1 MPCRCFERRPSRERG
16 LPAQRGWTRR
26 VAAGV
31 LPLLLAACGSPLPP
45 IQLLRLP
52 AEAPAAAGSVAPRP
66 DPAVSWQLMAPV
78 SLPGHLDRDALLV
91 PQGRAGVQPLGGARW
106 AEPLRDAAPRLLRQ
120 DLARR
125 LGQPLWSAPLPPG
138 VAITHQL
145 RVEIAGFDVAA
156 DGRSVSLQAR
166 WSVADA
172 RGAAPPRLHETTFA
186 TAAAGADAD
195 ALATAHRLALWEL
208 AGRIA
213 ATAGR

>member
-1 MPCRCFERRPSRERG
+1 MPCRCFERRLAQERC
-16 LPAQRGWTRR
+16 LPALRGWRRR
-26 VAAGV
+26 VAAAI
-31 LPLLLAACGSPLPP
+31 LPLLLVACASPLPP

-52 AEAPAAAGSVAPRP
+52 AEAPAATDAVAPRP
-66 DPAVSWQLMAPV
+66 DPAVSWQLMPPV

-145 RVEIAGFDVAA
+145 RVDIAAFDVGA

-166 WSVADA
+166 WSVADV
-172 RGAAPPRLHETTFA
+172 RGAVPPRLHETAFA
-186 TAAAGADAD
+186 TAAAGADAE
-195 ALATAHRLALWEL
+195 ALAAAHRLALWEL

-213 ATAGR
+213 AAAGR